1 MRAKSLLLILVA
13 VVMAGATA
21 LMIRGWLDAQ
31 RAAMAPHPVEQAP
44 VQRGPEILVAKVDL
58 AAGQFVR
65 PEHLRWQPW
74 PEGSLAPAY
83 VVQGRRP
90 LEDFV
95 GAVVRFPIAAGE
107 PVTEGRVVVP
117 GNSGFLAA
125 VLQPGMRAVSVG
137 VNPTSGI
144 SGFVFPGDRVDV
156 ILTHNL
162 PRMEGGDEQRRAA
175 TTVLQDI
182 RVLALDQRIDS
193 QPGQAMV
200 ARTAT
205 FEVTPR
211 QSQIIAVASEVG
223 RLSLSLRSLAR
234 EDQGEPDPAAVA
246 DGRAAQAVAA
256 VPAAGQPVPAQPV
269 PGSGSAAPTAAA
281 SNSSGG
287 NVNEQPYVLDSD
299 TSPLLP
305 PPNVQRETPGV
316 TVFRGRATERVR
328 AGTSRGRVPGGEGS
342 TEANRGGE
350 DQ

>member
-1 MRAKSLLLILVA
+1 VRAKSLLLILVA

-21 LMIRGWLDAQ
+21 LLVRGWLEAQ
-31 RAAMAPHPVEQAP
+31 RAAMTPPPAAPAP
-44 VQRGPEILVAKVDL
+44 VAQRGPEVLVAKIDL
-58 AAGQFVR
+58 AVGQFIR

-74 PEGSLAPAY
+74 PEGSLAPSY
-83 VVQGRRP
+83 VLQGRRP

-95 GAVVRFPIAAGE
+95 GAVVRNPISAGE

-125 VLQPGMRAVSVG
+125 VLQPGMRAVSVA

-162 PRMEGGDEQRRAA
+162 PRDQGGDETRRGA

-182 RVLALDQRIDS
+182 RVLALDQRMDS
-193 QPGQAMV
+193 QPGQAIV
-200 ARTAT
+200 AHNAT

-211 QSQIIAVASEVG
+211 QGQLIAVAAEVG

-234 EDQGEPDPAAVA
+234 EEQPSEGDTGS
-246 DGRAAQAVAA
+246 DGKPAQAVAA
-256 VPAAGQPVPAQPV
+256 VPAPAV
-269 PGSGSAAPTAAA
+269 PGTAPGAAAPTPGAPTPA
-281 SNSSGG
+281 G
-287 NVNEQPYVLDSD
+287 EQTYVLDSD

-305 PPNVQRETPGV
+305 PPNVQREAPGV
-316 TVFRGRATERVR
+316 TVFRGRAMERVR
-328 AGTSRGRVPGGEGS
+328 SGAGGIRGNDS
-342 TEANRGGE
+342 QSSEAPNRGGE
-350 DQ
+350 PQ

>member
-1 MRAKSLLLILVA
+1 VRAKSLLLILVA
-13 VVMAGATA
+13 IAMAGATA
-21 LMIRGWLDAQ
+21 LLIRGWLEAQ
-31 RAAMAPHPVEQAP
+31 RAAMAPRPAPQAP
-44 VQRGPEILVAKVDL
+44 VTRGPEVLVAKVDL
-58 AAGQFVR
+58 AAGQFIR

-95 GAVVRFPIAAGE
+95 GAVVRFPISAGE

-125 VLQPGMRAVSVG
+125 VLQPGMRAVSVA

-144 SGFVFPGDRVDV
+144 SGFVFPGDRVDL

-162 PRMEGGDEQRRAA
+162 PREPGDDNRRGAA
-175 TTVLQDI
+175 TILQDI

-193 QPGQAMV
+193 QPGQAIV
-200 ARTAT
+200 ARNAT

-211 QSQIIAVASEVG
+211 QGQIIAVAAEIG

-234 EDQGEPDPAAVA
+234 EEAANENEPAGA
-246 DGRAAQAVAA
+246 DGKPAQAVAA
-256 VPAAGQPVPAQPV
+256 VPGAIGAD
-269 PGSGSAAPTAAA
+269 
-281 SNSSGG
+281 
-287 NVNEQPYVLDSD
+287 QPYVLDSD
-299 TSPLLP
+299 ATPLLP
-305 PPNVQRETPGV
+305 PPNVQRDTPGV

-328 AGTSRGRVPGGEGS
+328 AGSGAGTRTFAPQSEPPP
-342 TEANRGGE
+342 NRGGQE
-350 DQ
+350 Q

>member
-1 MRAKSLLLILVA
+1 MRAKSLILILVA
-13 VVMAGATA
+13 VAMAGATA
-21 LMIRGWLDAQ
+21 LLIRGWLDAQ
-31 RAAMAPHPVEQAP
+31 RAAMAPRPVAQAAA
-44 VQRGPEILVAKVDL
+44 QRGPEILVAKVDL

-83 VVQGRRP
+83 IVQGRRP

-125 VLQPGMRAVSVG
+125 VLQPGMRAVSVA

-144 SGFVFPGDRVDV
+144 SGFVFPGDRVDL

-162 PRMEGGDEQRRAA
+162 PREQGEENRRGAA
-175 TTVLQDI
+175 TILQDI
-182 RVLALDQRIDS
+182 RVLALDQRIEA

-205 FEVTPR
+205 LEVTPR
-211 QSQIIAVASEVG
+211 QGQILAVAAEVG
-223 RLSLSLRSLAR
+223 RLSFSLRSLAR
-234 EDQGEPDPAAVA
+234 EEQQAANDGGEPAPGP
-246 DGRAAQAVAA
+246 DGKPAQALA
-256 VPAAGQPVPAQPV
+256 
-269 PGSGSAAPTAAA
+269 AAPGAIA
-281 SNSSGG
+281 G
-287 NVNEQPYVLDSD
+287 EQQSYVLDSD
-299 TSPLLP
+299 ATPLLP
-305 PPNVQRETPGV
+305 PPNVQRESPNI
-316 TVFRGRATERVR
+316 TVFRGRAMERVR
-328 AGTSRGRVPGGEGS
+328 PSNGANGRTIEPQ
-342 TEANRGGE
+342 TESPNRGGQ